1 MNIEHTIP
9 KRVFWSHL
17 KSQPFSAIK
26 AFVTNASHWMHTI
39 YALVFKRIAAVV
51 ATSWH
56 RHLLHFFSAIRIHKH
71 KVYCSHK
78 IFRWTTWKRMK
89 RSFFLQMPARESE
102 WKTIQIYM
110 HKMCICCYSLLI
122 ETEEKKIFFICEWLL
137 CEFVCSKCFYGI
149 EWKSLQHFIKIKRT

>member
-17 KSQPFSAIK
+17 KSQLFSAIK

-56 RHLLHFFSAIRIHKH
+56 RHLLHFFPRFAFINIKFIVLIKFSAEPLENAWNEVFFFKCPRERASGRPFNFTCTKCVFVVILCWSKL
-71 KVYCSHK
+71 KKKKYFLFANDFYVNL
-78 IFRWTTWKRMK
+78 FV
-89 RSFFLQMPARESE
+89 RSAFMA
-102 WKTIQIYM
+102 
-110 HKMCICCYSLLI
+110 
-122 ETEEKKIFFICEWLL
+122 
-137 CEFVCSKCFYGI
+137 
-149 EWKSLQHFIKIKRT
+149 